1 MARMSHP
8 VAQQAQGVLD
18 YWFDAQDARTAGGAR
33 RLWFEKSERTD
44 AEIRARF
51 GALVNAAL
59 TGQLDAWAETPRGA
73 LALVVLLDQFP
84 RNLHRGTAAAF
95 GGDDRALALARRMV
109 QQGWDRELSLEERWF
124 AYLPFEHSEGAEDQ
138 RESLRL
144 FAALARDGLPE
155 PLIWAERHA
164 EVIARFGRYPHRNEA
179 LGRASTAAELDYLA
193 QPGAGF

>member
-1 MARMSHP
+1 MDKN
-8 VAQQAQGVLD
+8 AQAILD
-18 YWFDAQDARTAGGAR
+18 FWLTEVGEDGWYLQDAA
-33 RLWFEKSERTD
+33 
-44 AEIRARF
+44 
-51 GALVNAAL
+51 
-59 TGQLDAWAETPRGA
+59 LDARIRDRFLPLWERAHAGELAEWTLNPRA
-73 LALVVLLDQFP
+73 TLALLVLLDQFP

-109 QQGWDRELSLEERWF
+109 QQGWDRDLSLEERWF
-124 AYLPFEHSEGAEDQ
+124 AYLPFEHSEGVEDQ